1 MDGTLEW
8 PVEHGGAAVLTA
20 GGERFSYR
28 PGSGEDRRY
37 PVASVT
43 KLLSSLAVLAA
54 VDDGL
59 LGLDDEVDQQ
69 PAAERGGERSAADH
83 GRPPEAPAGVT
94 VRHLLAHAS
103 GLPFEPG
110 QGSQRP
116 PGERRIYS
124 NLGFQVLAEVL
135 ETATGKPF
143 DAWLDERVLGPLA
156 MTSTAL
162 EVHGGGAWAGAAAG
176 AVSTLPDL
184 ALLAGCLLDG
194 GTGVVS
200 PGLVAEA
207 ATVQYPGLAGLVPGV
222 GRYDPCDW
230 GLGFEL
236 KDGKARHWM
245 GDARSAA
252 SFGHFGAS
260 GCFVWVDPKAGVAA
274 AAVTDRPFGD
284 GGWGLAT
291 WPAWSDEIAAVGA

>member
-1 MDGTLEW
+1 MDSTLEW
-8 PVEHGGAAVLTA
+8 PVEHGGAAVLSA
-20 GGERFSYR
+20 DGERFSWR
-28 PGSGEDRRY
+28 PGTEQERRY
-37 PVASVT
+37 RVASVT
-43 KLLSSLAVLAA
+43 KLLTALAALAA

-59 LGLDDEVDQQ
+59 LGLDDPVD
-69 PAAERGGERSAADH
+69 
-83 GRPPEAPAGVT
+83 RPPAPAGST

-103 GLPFEPG
+103 GLPMEAG
-110 QGSQRP
+110 QGRPRP

-124 NLGFQVLAEVL
+124 NLGFHVLAQVLEG
-135 ETATGKPF
+135 ATGRGF
-143 DAWLDERVLGPLA
+143 ADWLGERVLGPLA
-156 MTSTAL
+156 MTSTRIEA
-162 EVHGGGAWAGAAAG
+162 GAEGWAGAAAG

-200 PGLVAEA
+200 AALVAEA
-207 ATVQYPGLAGLVPGV
+207 ASVQYPGLAGLVPGV

-236 KDGKARHWM
+236 KDGKEGHWM
-245 GDARSAA
+245 GARSAA

-260 GCFVWVDPKAGVAA
+260 GCFVWVDPDAGLAA
-274 AAVTDRPFGD
+274 AAVSDRPFGD

-291 WPAWSDEIAAVGA
+291 WPAWSDKAAAVGA

>member
-1 MDGTLEW
+1 VDSTLDW
-8 PVEHGGAAVLTA
+8 PVEHGGAAVLTTD
-20 GGERFSYR
+20 GERFSWR
-28 PGSGEDRRY
+28 PGTDEGRRY

-43 KLLSSLAVLAA
+43 KLLSTLAALAA

-59 LGLDDEVDQQ
+59 LGLDDEVDQ
-69 PAAERGGERSAADH
+69 GL
-83 GRPPEAPAGVT
+83 APAGST

-110 QGSQRP
+110 QGRPRP

-135 ETATGKPF
+135 EAATGRGF
-143 DAWLDERVLGPLA
+143 EDWLGERVLGPLA
-156 MTSTAL
+156 LTATTI
-162 EVHGGGAWAGAAAG
+162 ETGGGGAWAGAAAG

-194 GTGVVS
+194 GSGVVS
-200 PGLVAEA
+200 AGLVAEA

-236 KDGKARHWM
+236 KDGKGGHWM

-260 GCFVWVDPKAGVAA
+260 GCFVWVDPEAGLAA
-274 AAVTDRPFGD
+274 AAVSDRPFDD

-291 WPAWSDEIAAVGA
+291 WPAWSDAVAAVGA

>member
-1 MDGTLEW
+1 VDSTLDW

-20 GGERFSYR
+20 NGERFSWR
-28 PGSGEDRRY
+28 SGTDEARRY

-43 KLLSSLAVLAA
+43 KLLTSLAALAA

-59 LGLDDEVDQQ
+59 LGLDDEVDQD
-69 PAAERGGERSAADH
+69 PA
-83 GRPPEAPAGVT
+83 PEGTT

-110 QGSQRP
+110 QGLGGRPRP

-135 ETATGKPF
+135 EAATGRGF
-143 DAWLDERVLGPLA
+143 EDWLGERVLRPLA
-156 MTSTAL
+156 MTATTI
-162 EVHGGGAWAGAAAG
+162 EEGGAHGAGPAAG
-176 AVSTLPDL
+176 AVSTLADL

-200 PGLVAEA
+200 AGLMAEA

-236 KDGKARHWM
+236 KDGKAGHWM

-260 GCFVWVDPKAGVAA
+260 GCFVWVDPEAGVAA
-274 AAVTDRPFGD
+274 AAVSDRPFGD

-291 WPAWSDEIAAVGA
+291 WPAWSDAVAAVDA